1 MNLKMQ
7 GQETSS
13 QILVDLK
20 VSYCG
25 YFGQFPMFEAL
36 STDTEPR
43 CPWTARCTKHR
54 KDQCDSQDL
63 LLLNCSLKTY
73 KLGLLQKN
81 RWFSSLLFI
90 AFAHDTITN
99 RNILCV
105 HLESHRDK
113 PEQIFVSTCLCY
125 AKWCKAPRHRLFFS
139 NMPKLAT
146 GMTQVSHAIK

>member
-1 MNLKMQ
+1 MQ

-13 QILVDLK
+13 QIFVDLK

-73 KLGLLQKN
+73 KLGLLPKN

-113 PEQIFVSTCLCY
+113 PEQIFCINLSMQNNARHQGTGSFFQHAEAGNGHDSSKSCY
-125 AKWCKAPRHRLFFS
+125 
-139 NMPKLAT
+139 
-146 GMTQVSHAIK
+146 

>member
-13 QILVDLK
+13 QIFVDLK

-73 KLGLLQKN
+73 KLGLQQKKTVI
-81 RWFSSLLFI
+81 FI
-90 AFAHDTITN
+90 ATFHCFCTWYNNKPKHPLCASGISSWQTGTN
-99 RNILCV
+99 FCINLSMQNDAR
-105 HLESHRDK
+105 HQGAGSFF
-113 PEQIFVSTCLCY
+113 PTCRSWQRAWL
-125 AKWCKAPRHRLFFS
+125 K
-139 NMPKLAT
+139 
-146 GMTQVSHAIK
+146 